1 MVNLTT
7 SGIEVKVYSCFLN
20 QNSEPEK
27 QHFMYGYDVTIK
39 NQNPFSVQ
47 LLTRQWLIYDSLA
60 PKREIKGKGVIGEQP
75 ILLPGEI
82 YRYQSYCD
90 LKSDLGWMEGA
101 YLFRKEDESGI
112 LEVAI
117 PKFELAATSKGN

>member
-1 MVNLTT
+1 MVTLTT
-7 SGIEVKVYSCFLN
+7 SGIEIRVYSCFLN
-20 QNSEPEK
+20 QNSDPDK
-27 QHFMYGYDVTIK
+27 NHFLFGYDVSIQNK
-39 NQNPFSVQ
+39 NSFSVQ
-47 LLTRQWLIYDSLA
+47 LLTRQWLIFDSLA
-60 PKREIKGKGVIGEQP
+60 PKREVKGKGVIGEQP

-101 YLFRKEDESGI
+101 YLFKRENEDEI

-117 PKFELAATSKGN
+117 PRFELSTSSKGN

>member
-1 MVNLTT
+1 MVTLTT
-7 SGIEVKVYSCFLN
+7 SGIEIRVYSCFLN
-20 QNSEPEK
+20 QNSDPENN
-27 QHFMYGYDVTIK
+27 HFLFGYDVTIK

-47 LLTRQWLIYDSLA
+47 LLTRQWQIFDSLA
-60 PKREIKGKGVIGEQP
+60 PKREVKGKGVIGEQP
-75 ILLPGEI
+75 LILPGET

-101 YLFRKEDESGI
+101 YLFRKEDESKI

-117 PKFELAATSKGN
+117 PRFELSASSKGN